1 MTLPEPM
8 PSRWSPVLVGTLI
21 VRLIGAGCFVM
32 GRFWLIDW
40 GVYRVEFAQAPSR
53 LIDQDLAYAGASF
66 RYLAVGGLL
75 LIFEPMFVRW
85 LLGGRLGSGSVPA
98 SAPTKELPLEEE

>member
-1 MTLPEPM
+1 MALPEPM
-8 PSRWSPVLVGTLI
+8 PSRWSPVLVGTMI
-21 VRLIGAGCFVM
+21 VRLIGAACFVM
-32 GRFWLIDW
+32 GLFWLIDW
-40 GVYRVEFAQAPSR
+40 GVYRVEFAV
-53 LIDQDLAYAGASF
+53 DQDLAYAGASF

-85 LLGGRLGSGSVPA
+85 LLGGRLGSGSVPV